1 VRLEEGNW
9 RRELEDEHADDD
21 DDDKVAVVH
30 RCGEMN
36 IACDS
41 VFTNP

>member
-21 DDDKVAVVH
+21 DDKVAVVWGNEH
-30 RCGEMN
+30 
-36 IACDS
+36 S
-41 VFTNP
+41 L